1 MKKSILS
8 KFIFIYLFSI
18 LVIITIFYLSHKT
31 TIKKHLEINTKENYL
46 EYKSAYDRNKQIA
59 DLIFEAEINSNEILS
74 IFKDAYSSNEKE
86 KNQIRKKLYKALE
99 EKYFKLKAFNL
110 KQLHFHLPNNDSFLR
125 MHRPDKYG
133 DNLSEVRE
141 TIKYVNENKK
151 YIHGFEEG
159 RIFNGFRFV
168 YPLFFRN
175 THIGSVEI
183 SFSSLTM
190 IKAIKKTYNKNSHF
204 LIKKDIVN
212 KKVFD
217 SEKKNYIASPYKEF
231 YYEKALL
238 DMHKPIIIKENS
250 EILTKKIYEGE
261 PFSIFL
267 KKFNIVKTFI
277 PIKNPIS
284 KEVVAVLCIC
294 KKDSLINKKLEEMIV
309 IFIFTLLAISSIF
322 YLFFLQKKTNEK
334 LKKINDTLDRRIA
347 LEIKRNRKKDISLLK
362 QSKMASIT
370 EMLAHIAHQWRQP
383 LNVISTSSSGLIL
396 HKEMGK
402 LDDESFDLYTKSINE
417 QAQYLS
423 KTIDKFK
430 EFVDDQ
436 EEECK
441 SICLQD
447 KLNEI
452 IDIVK
457 VNFENEGIKIIRKY
471 QKENLYT
478 TVKVGDLI
486 QVILNILN
494 NAKDALI
501 KNKPK
506 NKEIIIAVKRK
517 KHKNVL
523 ITIQDNA
530 GGIAPEFEEK
540 VFDPYFTTKHES
552 LGTGISLYL
561 SYEIITNQE
570 KGKIY
575 FKNKANGAKFYI
587 ELEETE

>member
-277 PIKNPIS
+277 PIKNPII

-334 LKKINDTLDRRIA
+334 LKKINDTLDRRIE

-436 EEECK
+436 DEECK

-587 ELEETE
+587 ELEET